1 MLCLTLSLLLSYANR
16 LVQFGLSKCS
26 LKRAAPNE
34 IALDDIVR
42 HLRATP
48 FLVRRIVE
56 QLVAEKLVALAHDQS
71 ARFHPDSVEQ
81 EKLCDMLEVASS
93 ERPIALRD
101 AIVAAPTDKLRNF
114 IDAFRLKDKDR

>member
-16 LVQFGLSKCS
+16 LVQFGLSKFLF

-56 QLVAEKLVALAHDQS
+56 QLVAETPVALAHDQS

-81 EKLCDMLEVASS
+81 EKLCDMLEVAQ
-93 ERPIALRD
+93 
-101 AIVAAPTDKLRNF
+101 
-114 IDAFRLKDKDR
+114 